1 MEVDDL
7 VAFPQLWSWAGL
19 ELYGEASLFGDVV
32 EASWVLQL
40 KLLLLSS
47 WLCRLNSLF
56 VLQADV
62 AASLVLQLRL
72 LMLGWLC
79 KLHSSL
85 LVSSARCFHMLL
97 VSFSLAL
104 SVLQVDVAASLEVHQ
119 QWKTSTREQF
129 LHVLQVRTK
138 TRKRT
143 WRMHDMRY
151 SCFQP
156 LWYEILLLWMGCL
169 QGYPREWEIQS
180 DLRGCVGN
188 TFSEMKKCW

>member
-1 MEVDDL
+1 MEIVDL
-7 VAFPQLWSWAGL
+7 VDFPQLWSWTGWCC
-19 ELYGEASLFGDVV
+19 S
-32 EASWVLQL
+32 
-40 KLLLLSS
+40 
-47 WLCRLNSLF
+47 SLF

-85 LVSSARCFHMLL
+85 LVSSARCLHMLL

-169 QGYPREWEIQS
+169 QGYPRGWKIQS
-180 DLRGCVGN
+180 DSRGFVGKPFQRGWRVKWGWKLGETASLWSS
-188 TFSEMKKCW
+188 TFIEFS